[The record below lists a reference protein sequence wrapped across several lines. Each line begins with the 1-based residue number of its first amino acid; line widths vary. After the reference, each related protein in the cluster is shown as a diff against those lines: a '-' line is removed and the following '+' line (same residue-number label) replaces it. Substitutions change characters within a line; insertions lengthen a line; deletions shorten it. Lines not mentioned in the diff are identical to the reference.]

1 MRGILLGSTGT
12 RRPTMLDLRGFRDL
26 VDPRVDRDD
35 SLLERD
41 VHARTSPCGG
51 EVDPPM
57 LMRHNCARAMCVRSV
72 RAHGHRQHEP
82 QRLPPQQ
89 PEVRA
94 TSGGLPCGPGHSSK
108 RSTTSRGR
116 SLIDAGESCGS
127 VHAWSFC
134 AIWNRNASVARV
146 SGLARGSNSDG
157 PPPVDNLSRCS
168 LVARNVSMYD

>member
-12 RRPTMLDLRGFRDL
+12 RRGLRCWIYVASAIWSTHVLTATTASSSVMSTNEPAHAAPKSARHAHERQ
-26 VDPRVDRDD
+26 PR
-35 SLLERD
+35 
-41 VHARTSPCGG
+41 T
-51 EVDPPM
+51 
-57 LMRHNCARAMCVRSV
+57 AMCVRSV

-116 SLIDAGESCGS
+116 SLIDAGGHADRCMHGVS
-127 VHAWSFC
+127 VQSGTAMP
-134 AIWNRNASVARV
+134 AS
-146 SGLARGSNSDG
+146 RGCPGWHEGRNSDG
-157 PPPVDNLSRCS
+157 PPPVDNLSRDS